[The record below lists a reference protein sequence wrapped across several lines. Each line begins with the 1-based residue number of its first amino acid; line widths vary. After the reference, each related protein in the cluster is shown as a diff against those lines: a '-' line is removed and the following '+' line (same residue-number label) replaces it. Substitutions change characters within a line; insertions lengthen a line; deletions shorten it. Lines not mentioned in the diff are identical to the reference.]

1 MISNEVFRE
10 EKMAFHNVLREAF
23 ISTLTDRWDHFKTL
37 DVDIDCESAW
47 SSLFLFFGV
56 LQNDHKNIITKGNLH
71 QSNFP
76 LNFQWDIIVR
86 RSSLVNAFNLP
97 DYGYEPWNSLH
108 DFDEIFDRKFGKPA
122 VGWSFADQVNDHC
135 YTELQHKLNIHIIR
149 CTKSFVIL
157 R

>member
-1 MISNEVFRE
+1 MSISIVNLPDPLYF
-10 EKMAFHNVLREAF
+10 
-23 ISTLTDRWDHFKTL
+23 S
-37 DVDIDCESAW
+37 
-47 SSLFLFFGV
+47 FFGF
-56 LQNDHKNIITKGNLH
+56 LKNDHKNIITNGNLH

-122 VGWSFADQVNDHC
+122 VG
-135 YTELQHKLNIHIIR
+135 
-149 CTKSFVIL
+149 
-157 R
+157 